1 MTKKLLCCLV
11 LLLAI
16 SAAYAQSTATQQG
29 PAATEPMVSVIV
41 PGNGMTMDQVAQ
53 RFGEPKEKVGA
64 VGDPPISRWVYEGYT
79 VFFEHDLVLHSVV
92 HR

>member
-11 LLLAI
+11 LLLA
-16 SAAYAQSTATQQG
+16 SFAVHAQSTATQQG

-41 PGNGMTMDQVAQ
+41 PGNGMSMDQVTQ

-64 VGDPPISRWVYEGYT
+64 VGDPPISRWVYDGYT
-79 VFFEHDLVLHSVV
+79 VFFEHDLVLHAVI

>member
-11 LLLAI
+11 LLLVA
-16 SAAYAQSTATQQG
+16 SAAHAQSTATQQG
-29 PAATEPMVSVIV
+29 PSATEPMVSVIV
-41 PGNGMTMDQVAQ
+41 PGNGMSMDQVAQ
-53 RFGEPKEKVGA
+53 L
-64 VGDPPISRWVYEGYT
+64 YEGYT

>member
-11 LLLAI
+11 LLLA
-16 SAAYAQSTATQQG
+16 SFAVHAQSTAPQQG

-41 PGNGMTMDQVAQ
+41 PGNGMSMDQVSQ

-64 VGDPPISRWVYEGYT
+64 VGDPPISRWVYDGYT
-79 VFFEHDLVLHSVV
+79 VFFEHDLVLHAVI

>member
-11 LLLAI
+11 LLLA
-16 SAAYAQSTATQQG
+16 SFTVHAQSTATQQG

-41 PGNGMTMDQVAQ
+41 PGNGMSMDQVSQ

-64 VGDPPISRWVYEGYT
+64 VGDPPISRWVYDGYT
-79 VFFEHDLVLHSVV
+79 VFFEHDLVLHAVI

>member
-11 LLLAI
+11 LLLVA
-16 SAAYAQSTATQQG
+16 SAAHAQSTATQQG
-29 PAATEPMVSVIV
+29 PSATEPMVSVIV
-41 PGNGMTMDQVAQ
+41 PGNGMSMDQVAQ
-53 RFGEPKEKVGA
+53 RFGEPKEKVSS
-64 VGDPPISRWVYEGYT
+64 VGEPPISRWVYEGYT